1 MSPRGAGLTDANA
14 LSEIAVNG
22 DKVFFSI
29 NVEASE
35 VKAWEGVRAE
45 AEWRVGGPWKLV
57 LPDRRVADTGEILE
71 FEPPRRLAI
80 KWKNEFMPELTAEG
94 WSHCLFELEPM
105 GEAVKLSVAHSVPVA
120 KSKLIQAVSGGWPQI
135 LSNLKTL
142 LETGKPLIA
151 QRAAEATSA

>member
-1 MSPRGAGLTDANA
+1 MAESTFVYVTYIRTTPDALWHALTDSDFIPQFW
-14 LSEIAVNG
+14 L
-22 DKVFFSI
+22 
-29 NVEASE
+29 
-35 VKAWEGVRAE
+35 GVRAE
-45 AEWRVGGPWKLV
+45 AEWKVGGPWKLV
-57 LPDRRVADTGEILE
+57 LPDGRIADTGEILE

-105 GEAVKLSVAHSVPVA
+105 GEAVKLSVTHSVPVA

-142 LETGKPLIA
+142 LETGRPLIA
-151 QRAAEATSA
+151 QRTAETASA

>member
-1 MSPRGAGLTDANA
+1 MAESTFVYVTYIRTTPDALWHALTDSDFIPQFW
-14 LSEIAVNG
+14 L
-22 DKVFFSI
+22 
-29 NVEASE
+29 
-35 VKAWEGVRAE
+35 GVRAE
-45 AEWRVGGPWKLV
+45 AEWKVGGPWKLV
-57 LPDRRVADTGEILE
+57 LPDGRIADTGEILE

-105 GEAVKLSVAHSVPVA
+105 GEAVKLSVTHSVPVA

-151 QRAAEATSA
+151 QRTAETASA